1 MNYNSDFAQNLERVK
16 KNIEAACNLAGRPR
30 GSIEI
35 TAVSKVQPIEN
46 IRSILIAGHRI
57 FGENRVQ
64 EAEKKWLLLKSEFP
78 NAQLHLI
85 GGLQTNK
92 VSQAVKIFNVI
103 ETLDRQK
110 LARSLADEFN
120 KVGYSLNCFVQIN
133 SGEETHKSGI
143 FPKHAGEFINVCR
156 NEYQI
161 PICGLMCIPPI
172 NDDPALHFA
181 LIAKIAE
188 RNGLVQL
195 SMGMSNDYEV
205 AVAFGATRV
214 RIGTEIFGPRDQN

>member
-16 KNIEAACNLAGRPR
+16 KNIEAACNLAGRPN

-46 IRSILIAGHRI
+46 IRRILIAGHRM

-78 NAQLHLI
+78 NTQLHLI

-143 FPKHAGEFINVCR
+143 FPKHADEFINVCR

-172 NDDPALHFA
+172 NDDPGLHFA

-188 RNGLVQL
+188 RNGLAQL

-214 RIGTEIFGPRDQN
+214 RIGTEIFGPRGQI

>member
-64 EAEKKWLLLKSEFP
+64 EAEKKWLLLKSEFQ
-78 NAQLHLI
+78 NAQLHLM

-143 FPKHAGEFINVCR
+143 FPKHADEFINVCR